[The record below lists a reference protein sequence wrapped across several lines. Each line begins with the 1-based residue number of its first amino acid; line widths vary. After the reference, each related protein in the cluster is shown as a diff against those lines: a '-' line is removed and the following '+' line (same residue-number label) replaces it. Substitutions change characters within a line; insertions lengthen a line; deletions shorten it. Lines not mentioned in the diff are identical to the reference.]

1 MAKTLI
7 FTKEGGRVDLGRLD
21 ALVST
26 LSNGEYVLTITKRRE
41 RRTLS
46 QNALLWMWLRCI
58 AEDTGNTTDDLYDVF
73 CSKFLRKRVEVNGDV
88 VECCKTSSQLNTAE
102 MTAFLDN
109 IQVYAASE
117 LGITLPN
124 PEDRNFEVFFQQ
136 YK

>member
-46 QNALLWMWLRCI
+46 QNALLWMWIRCI
-58 AEDTGNTTDDLYDVF
+58 ADDTGNTTNDLYDVF

>member
-7 FTKEGGRVDLGRLD
+7 FTKEGGRADLGRLD
-21 ALVST
+21 ALIGT

-58 AEDTGNTTDDLYDVF
+58 AEDTGNTTDDLYSVF
-73 CSKFLRKRVEVNGDV
+73 CAKFLRKRVIINGEA
-88 VECCKTSSQLNTAE
+88 VECCKTSSQLDTYE
-102 MTAFLDN
+102 MTEFLVHV
-109 IQVYAASE
+109 QTFAALE

-124 PEDRNFEVFFQQ
+124 PEDQNFEVFFQQ

>member
-73 CSKFLRKRVEVNGDV
+73 CAKFLRKRVEVNGDV

-109 IQVYAASE
+109 IQVYAAAE

>member
-7 FTKEGGRVDLGRLD
+7 FTKEGGRADLERLD
-21 ALVST
+21 AIIGT

-58 AEDTGNTTDDLYDVF
+58 AEDTGNTTDDIYSVF

-88 VECCKTSSQLNTAE
+88 VECCKTSSQLNTGE

>member
-1 MAKTLI
+1 M
-7 FTKEGGRVDLGRLD
+7 GRLD
-21 ALVST
+21 ALVGT

-102 MTAFLDN
+102 MTTFLDN

>member
-7 FTKEGGRVDLGRLD
+7 FTKEGGLVDLGRLD
-21 ALVST
+21 ALIGT

>member
-21 ALVST
+21 ALIGT

-73 CSKFLRKRVEVNGDV
+73 CSKFLRKRVDVNGDV

>member
-7 FTKEGGRVDLGRLD
+7 FSKEGGRADLGRLD

>member
-7 FTKEGGRVDLGRLD
+7 FTKEGGRADLERLD
-21 ALVST
+21 AIIGT

-58 AEDTGNTTDDLYDVF
+58 AEDTGNTTDDIYSVF
-73 CSKFLRKRVEVNGDV
+73 CAKFLSKRVIINGEA

>member
-21 ALVST
+21 ALIGT

>member
-21 ALVST
+21 ALVGT

-102 MTAFLDN
+102 MTTFLDN

>member
-7 FTKEGGRVDLGRLD
+7 FTKEGGRADLGRLD

-88 VECCKTSSQLNTAE
+88 VECCKTSSQLNTGE
-102 MTAFLDN
+102 MTVFLDN